1 MYPFSW
7 RGCSEENEKKKK
19 ETLWPCRQVQLGN
32 GQIIMIVNQ
41 IDGTK
46 RPALSSLGKIKRD
59 DPPPPH
65 HQPPPESRDFASFRV
80 RRGNWDFAPIPTRG
94 KSMNKKTEKISCRKN

>member
-1 MYPFSW
+1 MDVKILSITKIITDGSIKGESLDKKYRRCIHFHGW
-7 RGCSEENEKKKK
+7 VKENEKKKK

-46 RPALSSLGKIKRD
+46 RPAFL
-59 DPPPPH
+59 
-65 HQPPPESRDFASFRV
+65 
-80 RRGNWDFAPIPTRG
+80 
-94 KSMNKKTEKISCRKN
+94 IS